1 MENDRVDYALKGKI
15 LIPEN
20 ADPLKFVKIHLL
32 INPLHGDLCALASEI
47 ITFARVIL
55 HRF

>member
-1 MENDRVDYALKGKI
+1 MENDRADYTLKGKI

-20 ADPLKFVKIHLL
+20 ADPLKFVKIYLL
-32 INPLHGDLCALASEI
+32 INPLHDDLRVLASEI
-47 ITFARVIL
+47 ITFTRVIL